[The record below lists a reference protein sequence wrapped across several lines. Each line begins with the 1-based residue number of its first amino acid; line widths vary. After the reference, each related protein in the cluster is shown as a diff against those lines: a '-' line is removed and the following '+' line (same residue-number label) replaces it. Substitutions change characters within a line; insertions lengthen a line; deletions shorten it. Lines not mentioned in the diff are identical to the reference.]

1 MGVKGRNN
9 LQKSVGRPRVSL
21 REMARQ
27 SQMVS
32 DRRALPHRVMKTC
45 SKINERRE
53 ETAMLQ
59 EDLWK
64 IKRERIQNR
73 DKWVSWGVNLRQGR
87 EGSRFPSRPV
97 FSPVSGSQAPIIPLG
112 APQGIIFSTTVRKF
126 KWVLFISPLLFH
138 RVSKKREGGCGSAT
152 QRPSLVSIFLLLQR
166 WWCCII
172 CKTLLMYMLKGHFY
186 CAHMSL
192 VLITASFPWLLK
204 LFQFLLQ
211 FR

>member
-1 MGVKGRNN
+1 MGVKGRDN

-21 REMARQ
+21 RETARE

-32 DRRALPHRVMKTC
+32 DRRALPHRVMKTS
-45 SKINERRE
+45 SKIYERRE
-53 ETAMLQ
+53 EGRRLAMLQ

-73 DKWVSWGVNLRQGR
+73 DKWVSWGVNLQQGR

-97 FSPVSGSQAPIIPLG
+97 FSPVSGSQALIVPLG
-112 APQGIIFSTTVRKF
+112 APQGIISSTRVRKF
-126 KWVLFISPLLFH
+126 KKWVLFISPLLFH
-138 RVSKKREGGCGSAT
+138 RVSKNREGGCGSAT

-172 CKTLLMYMLKGHFY
+172 YKTLLMYMLKGHFY
-186 CAHMSL
+186 CAHMSF
-192 VLITASFPWLLK
+192 VLITASFSLTS
-204 LFQFLLQ
+204 
-211 FR
+211 